1 MITPEVAR
9 KIKDIGV
16 GYVGISLDG
25 LREVNDKFRGKAG
38 AFEAAMNGI
47 KNCVAVDQRVGLRYT
62 INHHNIQELENIFD
76 FIEEENI
83 NRVCIYHLVYSGR
96 GKQMM
101 DEDDKDISKIQI
113 ANAPLVEGAVIAAVE
128 ASFNSDIFSIK
139 KTVEDI
145 IIKKVPL

>member
-1 MITPEVAR
+1 MIGIVIVSHSSLIADGTKELALQMADPALKIMAAGGGTSDGKLGTDMK
-9 KIKDIGV
+9 KIKSAIEKVNGADGV
-16 GYVGISLDG
+16 LILTDLGSSVLTTEMVID
-25 LREVNDKFRGKAG
+25 
-38 AFEAAMNGI
+38 
-47 KNCVAVDQRVGLRYT
+47 
-62 INHHNIQELENIFD
+62 
-76 FIEEENI
+76 
-83 NRVCIYHLVYSGR
+83 
-96 GKQMM
+96 MM

>member
-1 MITPEVAR
+1 MIGIVIVSHSSLIADGTKELALQMAGTSDGKLGTDMK
-9 KIKDIGV
+9 KIKSAIEKVNGADGV
-16 GYVGISLDG
+16 LILTDLGSSVLTTEMVID
-25 LREVNDKFRGKAG
+25 
-38 AFEAAMNGI
+38 
-47 KNCVAVDQRVGLRYT
+47 
-62 INHHNIQELENIFD
+62 
-76 FIEEENI
+76 
-83 NRVCIYHLVYSGR
+83 
-96 GKQMM
+96 MM